1 MAYGLQ
7 VGWLLHLQAD
17 MAYKLH
23 VGWLLHL
30 QADMAEV
37 GDCYS

>member
-1 MAYGLQ
+1 MAYELH
-7 VGWLLHLQAD
+7 VGWLLHWQVD
-17 MAYKLH
+17 MAYELP